1 MTDSEARHDGVD
13 PAITADNGRGAGA
26 RKAWSAERSY
36 HLRDF
41 ISDRNRERPAHDF
54 AKHRGKMARILKTD
68 T

>member
-1 MTDSEARHDGVD
+1 MALIRPS
-13 PAITADNGRGAGA
+13 TAKKDCGAGA

-54 AKHRGKMARILKTD
+54 AKHPDNVARILKTD